1 MCLVPLLVMKL
12 AFNRAAPMCADRK
25 EPCIRFAISKA
36 KDALA
41 KGYVGATFGRLV
53 AWGVGKV

>member
-1 MCLVPLLVMKL
+1 MKL
-12 AFNRAAPMCADRK
+12 AINRAAPMCADRK